1 MIIFTTKEN
10 VQREVIRYVEEDEN
24 ELFKGHDLR
33 SPLSKTG
40 TILRALANAVFL
52 FIDKNLLAFQNA
64 LHPST
69 MEEEDL
75 HLSLNDLGD
84 EWKEATSAKHRIRI
98 GSSVQPVYK
107 VPIPVGYVVATT
119 DRKIRFQTLQ
129 EGLLPALVP
138 MDSNGKYTIELIC
151 ECLTPGLEGNVTPNA
166 ITEHIDYIPEIDV
179 VYNPDTIP
187 YFGGRDRERLATVRE
202 RLRQIQIGATSQEW
216 TADWY
221 VLIALSFT
229 YVEKVV
235 FKSSKS
241 LGIPGVV
248 KLLLLGPD
256 GSALSPAQL
265 TEVSEHFNS
274 EALNP
279 GGAAHVIAENAGAIP
294 INKIFSLYFASAD
307 SIPTPAA
314 LQTLV
319 DTFFAELKDQQS
331 FIVNSFKSLLLQFP
345 DAVSCDVDNDT
356 DILVGSGQIAYKGS
370 AFDVIMAV
378 Y

>member
-1 MIIFTTKEN
+1 
-10 VQREVIRYVEEDEN
+10 
-24 ELFKGHDLR
+24 
-33 SPLSKTG
+33 
-40 TILRALANAVFL
+40 
-52 FIDKNLLAFQNA
+52 
-64 LHPST
+64 
-69 MEEEDL
+69 
-75 HLSLNDLGD
+75 
-84 EWKEATSAKHRIRI
+84 
-98 GSSVQPVYK
+98 
-107 VPIPVGYVVATT
+107 
-119 DRKIRFQTLQ
+119 
-129 EGLLPALVP
+129 
-138 MDSNGKYTIELIC
+138 
-151 ECLTPGLEGNVTPNA
+151 GNVTPNA

-345 DAVSCDVDNDT
+345 DAVS
-356 DILVGSGQIAYKGS
+356 
-370 AFDVIMAV
+370 
-378 Y
+378 

>member
-1 MIIFTTKEN
+1 
-10 VQREVIRYVEEDEN
+10 
-24 ELFKGHDLR
+24 
-33 SPLSKTG
+33 
-40 TILRALANAVFL
+40 
-52 FIDKNLLAFQNA
+52 
-64 LHPST
+64 
-69 MEEEDL
+69 
-75 HLSLNDLGD
+75 
-84 EWKEATSAKHRIRI
+84 
-98 GSSVQPVYK
+98 
-107 VPIPVGYVVATT
+107 
-119 DRKIRFQTLQ
+119 
-129 EGLLPALVP
+129 
-138 MDSNGKYTIELIC
+138 
-151 ECLTPGLEGNVTPNA
+151 GNVTPNS

-179 VYNPDTIP
+179 VYNPDAIP

-216 TADWY
+216 TPDWY
-221 VLIALSFT
+221 VLVALSFT

-274 EALNP
+274 EAMNP

-294 INKIFSLYFASAD
+294 INKVFSLYFASAD
-307 SIPTPAA
+307 SIPTSEA

-345 DAVSCDVDNDT
+345 DAVS
-356 DILVGSGQIAYKGS
+356 
-370 AFDVIMAV
+370 
-378 Y
+378 